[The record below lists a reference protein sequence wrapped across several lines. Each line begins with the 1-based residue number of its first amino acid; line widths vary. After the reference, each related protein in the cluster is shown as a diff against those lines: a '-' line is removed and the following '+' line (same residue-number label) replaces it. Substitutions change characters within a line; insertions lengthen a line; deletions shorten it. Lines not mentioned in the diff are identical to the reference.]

1 VANKPEL
8 VAIILSPEELDRVY
22 AAPCT
27 ESMFVWA
34 ELRDGRYWV
43 WNDHYEQ
50 SSFSPRP
57 TFPLERRGTLVTAE
71 DLAASGL

>member
-1 VANKPEL
+1 MVDKPEK
-8 VAIILSPEELDRVY
+8 VAIILSAAELDRVY

-27 ESMFVWA
+27 EPMFVWA

-50 SSFSPRP
+50 SSFSLRK
-57 TFPLERRGTLVTAE
+57 TFPLDRRGTPVTAA
-71 DLAASGL
+71 DLAE